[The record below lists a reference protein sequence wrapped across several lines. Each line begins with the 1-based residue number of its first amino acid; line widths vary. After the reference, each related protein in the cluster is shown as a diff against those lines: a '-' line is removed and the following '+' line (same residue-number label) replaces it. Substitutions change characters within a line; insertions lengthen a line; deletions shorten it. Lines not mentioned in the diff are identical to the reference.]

1 MRIGIEAQR
10 IFREKKHGMDF
21 VALELI
27 KNLPANSAHEFFVF
41 VNASDAEIKREEFP
55 GVIIINHKAAYPVW
69 EQVWLP
75 KMAEKLELDV
85 LHCTANTF
93 PISCKVPTVL
103 TLHDIIFLE
112 KHPLLEKDFTLYQ
125 RFGNLYRRF
134 LVKNFI
140 QRIDSIAT
148 VSQFEEQNIAKALP
162 STKNLEVVYNG
173 VGGHFNDSKLCDDEK
188 ASLRSKYGLP
198 ENYLLFLGNTD
209 PKKNTRN
216 TLKAFASFLENN
228 PDAFLVVGDL
238 KADYIN
244 DCLAGK
250 GFEKARSRVV
260 PVGYIAN
267 TDLPG
272 LIKMSRAFVYT
283 SLRESFGI
291 PLLEG
296 MACGVP
302 VLTSDTSSMP
312 EIAAGAAFLIDPAS
326 VDSIAHGMSAL
337 WEDGIENVLSKIQ
350 GLRRSA
356 AFSWSKMASEYVQL
370 YQKVAS

>member
-27 KNLPANSAHEFFVF
+27 KNLPANSVHEFFVF
-41 VNASDAEIKREEFP
+41 VNAADGEISPEEYP
-55 GVIIINHKAAYPVW
+55 GVTIINHKTAYPIW

-75 KMAEKLELDV
+75 KMAEKMQLDV

-112 KHPLLEKDFTLYQ
+112 KHPLFEKDFTLYQ

-140 QRIDSIAT
+140 QRIEALAT
-148 VSQFEEQNIAKALP
+148 VSAFEEQNIAKALP
-162 STKNLEVVYNG
+162 DTKSLDVVYNG
-173 VGGHFNDSKLCDDEK
+173 VGTHFNDSQLLEEEK
-188 ASLRSKYGLP
+188 VLLRTKYALP

-216 TLKAFASFLENN
+216 TLKAFASFLENH
-228 PDAFLVVGDL
+228 PDAYLVVGDL

-244 DCLAGK
+244 DCLTGK
-250 GFEKARSRVV
+250 DFEKARSRVV

-272 LIKMSRAFVYT
+272 LLKMSRAFVYT

-302 VLTSDTSSMP
+302 VLTSNTSSMP
-312 EIAAGAAFLIDPAS
+312 EIAARAALLVDPTNLNELAKGMQTLWNQGAEANEFA
-326 VDSIAHGMSAL
+326 
-337 WEDGIENVLSKIQ
+337 VLGKE
-350 GLRRSA
+350 RSA